1 MPPKA
6 DHSTDR
12 HNPEKETGVYARLA
26 NTDVAR
32 LDTIREKFG
41 IRSRRQAVITAI
53 REWLD
58 RNENGE
64 DPK

>member
-1 MPPKA
+1 MP
-6 DHSTDR
+6 SSGTDR

-26 NTDVAR
+26 NADVGR
-32 LDTIREKFG
+32 LDVTREKLG
-41 IRSRRQAVITAI
+41 IPSRRQAIITAI

-64 DPK
+64 NPK